1 LKVGNYPPGV
11 IGNKKYPSKIRFPDR
26 ERQDVVQETRIW
38 GYLCRVTGVSIL
50 SGVTIEEGGGI
61 FEERPTSDRYSE
73 DLDVVIQR
81 LTVKAPII

>member
-1 LKVGNYPPGV
+1 M
-11 IGNKKYPSKIRFPDR
+11 
-26 ERQDVVQETRIW
+26 
-38 GYLCRVTGVSIL
+38 SIL